1 MNGQML
7 GHYRILEKIGAGG
20 MGEVYRARD
29 ERLGRE
35 VAVKVLPPDLVSDES
50 VRRRLRKEARALSK
64 LNHPNIEI
72 LFELGSEAGA
82 EFLVVEYV
90 PGVTLG
96 DRLAQ
101 GPLPE
106 REVARLG
113 VQLANGLAVAHSQGV
128 VHCDLKPGNL
138 RITPDGRLKIL
149 DFGIARSLRV
159 TKDAS
164 KYDVTTEST
173 TGSQA
178 VAGTLPYMAPE
189 QLRSEP
195 TDARS
200 DLYAAGAVLYE
211 MATGQRAFRD
221 GIAPRLTDAI
231 LHQPVV
237 PPRAM
242 NARVSPELE
251 RIILKCLQKEPE
263 NRYQSAAELEVD
275 LRQVASLE
283 VPRAR
288 TTVQPWPIWRRHPG
302 AATALAVA
310 LSAILIG
317 LSVGRWWERQ
327 ASRSGPGRI
336 QSLAVLP
343 LQNLS
348 GDPQKDY
355 YADGMTDLL
364 IADLSQISAFSRVIS
379 RTTMMQYKGTRKAL
393 PQIARELGVDAVIEG
408 SVLSSG
414 DRVRITAQ
422 LIQGTTD
429 KHLWAKSYERD
440 ARDALKLQG
449 DVAGAIADE
458 IRIAVTPQ
466 ERARL
471 TSAPPVI
478 PAAYEAYLKGRFYS
492 HRGTEH
498 DWQQARQYFEQ
509 AAQIDPNY
517 ASAYAGLAD
526 YYWSTDALPPRV
538 AMPKAKQY
546 ALKAL
551 ELDPNLAEART
562 SLGAVRFFAD
572 WIWPEAERDF
582 KRALELNPGD
592 AEAHRIYS
600 AYLSAMGRAEEALA
614 ESRRAQELDP
624 LDISTQTTVGWTFY
638 YARRYDQ
645 AVEQCDK
652 ILGLEP
658 DSVGAHDCLGLSY
671 LAKKMYEKAIAECQ
685 RAVDLSGNDLNRA
698 VDLARAHALAGNK
711 AAARQALNELRE
723 RASRSYVPPSLFAQ
737 AHLSLGEKRQ
747 GLAWLERA
755 YAERDGYLAQ
765 LKVEPAYDSVRSEP
779 AFQDLLRRL
788 ALPP

>member
-1 MNGQML
+1 MTGQTL
-7 GHYRILEKIGAGG
+7 GHYRILERIGSGG

-29 ERLGRE
+29 ERLGRD
-35 VAVKVLPPDLVSDES
+35 VAVKVLPPHLVADES
-50 VRRRLRKEARALSK
+50 VRKRLHKEARALSK

-72 LFELGSEAGA
+72 LFELGSKEDT

-96 DRLAQ
+96 TRLAQ

-106 REVARLG
+106 KEIARLG
-113 VQLANGLAVAHSQGV
+113 AQLANGLAAAHSQRV
-128 VHCDLKPGNL
+128 VHCDLKPDNL

-149 DFGIARSLRV
+149 DFGIAKSLRV
-159 TKDAS
+159 TRETS
-164 KYDVTTEST
+164 KYEVSTEST
-173 TGSQA
+173 TLDQA
-178 VAGTLPYMAPE
+178 VVGTLPYMAPE

-195 TDARS
+195 ADSRS

-221 GIAPRLTDAI
+221 GVAPQLTDAI

-237 PPRAM
+237 PPRAL
-242 NARVSPELE
+242 NPKISLELE

-275 LRQVASLE
+275 LRQLATPT
-283 VPRAR
+283 VPQAESGGHGL
-288 TTVQPWPIWRRHPG
+288 PIWRRRPSL
-302 AATALAVA
+302 AATLAVV
-310 LSAILIG
+310 LLAILIVFIV
-317 LSVGRWWERQ
+317 SKWWEQHAGRN
-327 ASRSGPGRI
+327 GPGRI

-364 IADLSQISAFSRVIS
+364 IADLSQISALRRVIS
-379 RTTMMQYKGTRKAL
+379 RTTMMQYKGTRKPL

-408 SVLSSG
+408 SVLTSG

-422 LIQGTTD
+422 LIQGATD

-440 ARDALKLQG
+440 ARDVLKLQG

-471 TSAPPVI
+471 NNAPPVI
-478 PAAYEAYLKGRFYS
+478 PVAYDAYLRGRD
-492 HRGTEH
+492 HWNKGTEH
-498 DWQQARQYFEQ
+498 DWQQARQYFER
-509 AAQIDPNY
+509 AVQIDPHY

-526 YYWSTDALPPRV
+526 YYLSTDALPPRV
-538 AMPKAKQY
+538 AMPKAKEY

-551 ELDPNLAEART
+551 EIDPTLPEAHT
-562 SLGAVRFFAD
+562 LLGAVRFWAD
-572 WIWPEAERDF
+572 WNWPEAERDF
-582 KRALELNPGD
+582 RRALELNPGHV
-592 AEAHRIYS
+592 EALRVYS
-600 AYLSAMGRAEEALA
+600 AYLTALGRAEEALA
-614 ESRRAQELDP
+614 EIRRAQELDP
-624 LDISTQTTVGWTFY
+624 LSIETQITAGWALY
-638 YARRYDQ
+638 YARRYDK
-645 AVEQCDK
+645 AIEQCGKSLD
-652 ILGLEP
+652 LEP
-658 DSVGAHDCLGLSY
+658 DSVPAHDCLGLSY

-685 RAVDLSGNDLNRA
+685 RAVDLSSSDLNRV
-698 VDLARAHALAGNK
+698 VDLARAQALAGNK
-711 AAARQALNELRE
+711 AGALKALSELRG
-723 RASRSYVPPSLFAQ
+723 RAKQTYVPPSFFAQ
-737 AHLSLGEKRQ
+737 IHLSLGEKEQ
-747 GLAWLERA
+747 GLAWLDTA
-755 YAERDGYLAQ
+755 YVDRDSYLMR
-765 LKVEPAYDSVRSEP
+765 LKVEPAFDSVRSDP
-779 AFQDLLRRL
+779 AFQDLMRRL